1 MFRRRASKAISLAND
16 NITTPFSSCS
26 FCGKGR
32 HEVHKLFA
40 QESKG
45 ICICDECIVLCIT
58 ILGQE
63 GYVTPDGSCLFV
75 NLEAEWAQSL
85 IKGLTATAFVSEVFG
100 GEIPA
105 GVTVPGLLSAL
116 QSALAARLG
125 IKPVGT

>member
-1 MFRRRASKAISLAND
+1 MFGKRASNAISLAND
-16 NITTPFSSCS
+16 NGATPFTSCS
-26 FCGKGR
+26 FCGR
-32 HEVHKLFA
+32 QRLEVRKLFA
-40 QESKG
+40 QDNRG
-45 ICICDECIVLCIT
+45 ICICDECVVLCIT

-85 IKGLTATAFVSEVFG
+85 IKGLTAAAFVSEVFG